1 MFSTCREHNIVIRT
15 ITITIATTTTKH
27 SSHIIRNAFIIR
39 HTTTTTVITTVMII
53 NIQRSNTS
61 IIFLIFLL
69 NALIALITQYLTRCF
84 LTPRFTERM
93 NMTTTTV
100 VVVTLITNF
109 TCRGIHRT
117 LHSIIVLPFHNLFF
131 RGLCFN
137 ADIRRHFA
145 R

>member
-1 MFSTCREHNIVIRT
+1 
-15 ITITIATTTTKH
+15 
-27 SSHIIRNAFIIR
+27 
-39 HTTTTTVITTVMII
+39 MII

-84 LTPRFTERM
+84 LAPRFTERM
-93 NMTTTTV
+93 NMTTTTTVVVV
-100 VVVTLITNF
+100 VVVTTVINF
-109 TCRGIHRT
+109 TCCGIHRT

-131 RGLCFN
+131 RGLRLD

-145 R
+145 RQRVDVL